1 MAEKTRVTESKQRR
15 DPKQTA
21 GSSSLSLLGMTKD
34 RGLTTG
40 AATSVLTTKG
50 SGRIAECPELIEI
63 QAVGITTSKQL
74 GEAAEA
80 VFLGKASGLGFAVS
94 KPWGESRPYDMV
106 VDSGY
111 GFWRVQIKCAA
122 SYRRR
127 EYVVTAQSHGKPYTK
142 DNIDF
147 IVAFLIPEDAWY
159 VVPVE
164 SFSPRRTLRFSA
176 RPGSRK
182 MFEKYREAWCL
193 LECSP
198 KARGWKDIP
207 IHCRCPELSVR
218 CAVCPRTSDSPFDT
232 AQARPSPTF

>member
-40 AATSVLTTKG
+40 AAASVLTTKG
-50 SGRIAECPELIEI
+50 SGLIADCPELIEI

-164 SFSPRRTLRFSA
+164 SFSPRRVS
-176 RPGSRK
+176 
-182 MFEKYREAWCL
+182 C
-193 LECSP
+193 
-198 KARGWKDIP
+198 
-207 IHCRCPELSVR
+207 
-218 CAVCPRTSDSPFDT
+218 RTSGPSAPHSPRWHGST
-232 AQARPSPTF
+232 ACSFFEWLSASVNTSSVERRSGTRAS